1 MPTYQ
6 SSNTVTFSIYIYD
19 NDGNTITA
27 TVSAAPSWVTGYDF
41 TQSILP
47 DGRTEGILSVYGDLS
62 GVAPGTYSITV
73 RSTDGVTPE
82 TVRTYPIY
90 VQTINAYSSPSDVPN
105 CKVWMSA
112 DGSTP
117 QLETGDYVD
126 EIPNL
131 VPAYAGFK
139 ATQVN
144 DFRKPIFVENIV
156 NGYPAWYF
164 GSGSV
169 MRINY
174 PGTADYS
181 QNTERTIIM
190 VAKLDRLPDTT
201 SGVFVQSGSV
211 WVYNPSYSNITTNS
225 SNPIPNDSVNYGN
238 IPGRFLWMF
247 SMWDPQPVTE
257 THNLDDTDIPYFRML
272 SGYGGSTIPRSYSI
286 MVPRIEV
293 KENMVESW
301 IYLNSSYKNPRVSNT
316 LTSSAGGYSTVPQAL
331 DTFVPLN
338 NWNIITVVLEN
349 EQGSYVNSLYN
360 NDSLHDV
367 RFAASHSKYPLDRVY
382 INGIRYVEGKS
393 GNRVESDMFIGWNLH
408 GYITELCVFDRKLT
422 NAERQN
428 VENYL
433 AKKYNIPY
441 FVDPAET
448 IESWVPKVVLRF
460 DANSLTASYNTGDK
474 VDSWVPVYVST
485 SAYLSYSL
493 TQSNPDNQPVFV
505 RDAYNGLSAVVFRGN
520 EWLRSMG
527 LEGTGLEIEQPFA
540 IGIVGSFANG
550 GLFSGGTL
558 SVNPHIF
565 CEMPHNWG
573 IGGSST
579 EYTLSLATR
588 DQVVVGVFSGNSSL
602 RISGIPLMNNV
613 AVGPDGINI
622 LTIGT
627 DGVRP
632 LVGSIYE
639 LVIIKSPTE
648 RDIILLEQYL
658 AARSFT
664 LMNRADVHADHFVII
679 K

>member
-27 TVSAAPSWVTGYDF
+27 TVSAAPSWVTGYNF

-47 DGRTEGILSVYGDLS
+47 DGRTEGILRVYGDLS

-131 VPAYAGFK
+131 VPAYSGFK

-144 DFRKPIFVENIV
+144 DLRKPIFVENIV

-174 PGTADYS
+174 PGQADYS

-211 WVYNPSYSNITTNS
+211 WVYNPSFSNIKGNLYDPFPNS
-225 SNPIPNDSVNYGN
+225 SINYGN
-238 IPGRFLWMF
+238 IRGRFLWIF
-247 SMWDPQPVTE
+247 SMWDPQPREE
-257 THNLDDTDIPYFRML
+257 THRANDTDVPYFAA
-272 SGYGGSTIPRSYSI
+272 SGSAPTSYSI
-286 MVPRIEV
+286 LVPRLEV
-293 KENMVESW
+293 KENQVESW
-301 IYLNSSYKNPRVSNT
+301 LYLNSSYANPRISNN
-316 LTSSAGGYSTVPQAL
+316 LTGSIGGYDTVPQPV

-338 NWNIITVVLEN
+338 DWNIITVVLEN
-349 EQGSYVNSLYN
+349 ETGSYVASGFNPSLSAI
-360 NDSLHDV
+360 NDI
-367 RFAASHSKYPLDRVY
+367 RFATSHPKYPLDRIY
-382 INGIRYVEGKS
+382 INGVQYMEGKT
-393 GNRVESDMFIGWNLH
+393 GNRVESNMFIGWNLR
-408 GYITELCVFDRKLT
+408 GYIAELCVFDRKLT

-460 DANSLTASYNTGDK
+460 DANTLTASYNTGDK
-474 VDSWVPVYVST
+474 VASWVPAYVST

-493 TQSNPDNQPVFV
+493 TQSNPNNQPIFV

-520 EWLRSMG
+520 EWLRSIG

-540 IGIVGSFANG
+540 IGIVGSFARG

-565 CEMPHNWG
+565 CEMPHLWG

-602 RISGIPLMNNV
+602 RVSGIPLMNNV

-622 LTIGT
+622 LTVGT

-639 LVIIKSPTE
+639 LVIIKSPTD

-658 AARSFT
+658 AVRSFA
-664 LMNRADVHADHFVII
+664 LMNRADIHADHFVII

>member
-27 TVSAAPSWVTGYDF
+27 TVSAAPSWVTGYNF

-47 DGRTEGILSVYGDLS
+47 DGRTEGILRVYGDLS

-131 VPAYAGFK
+131 VPAYSGFK

-174 PGTADYS
+174 PGVADYS
-181 QNTERTIIM
+181 QNTQRTIIM
-190 VAKLDRLPDTT
+190 VAKLDRLSSTA

-211 WVYNPSYSNITTNS
+211 WVYNPNFSNINN
-225 SNPIPNDSVNYGN
+225 NPYNPYPDASVNYGN

-247 SMWDPQPVTE
+247 SMWDPQPREE
-257 THNLDDTDIPYFRML
+257 THRPDDTDVPYFAA
-272 SGYGGSTIPRSYSI
+272 SGSAPTSYSVL
-286 MVPRIEV
+286 VPRLEV
-293 KENMVESW
+293 KENQVESW
-301 IYLNSSYKNPRVSNT
+301 LYLNSSYANPRVSSN
-316 LTSSAGGYSTVPQAL
+316 LTGSLGGYNTVPQPV

-338 NWNIITVVLEN
+338 DWNIITVILEN
-349 EQGSYVNSLYN
+349 ETGSYVASGFNPSLSAIY
-360 NDSLHDV
+360 DI
-367 RFAASHSKYPLDRVY
+367 RFAPSHPKYPLDSIY
-382 INGIRYVEGKS
+382 INGVRYMEGKT
-393 GNRVESDMFIGWNLH
+393 GNRVESNMFIGWNLR
-408 GYITELCVFDRKLT
+408 GYIAELCVFDRKLT

-460 DANSLTASYNTGDK
+460 DANTLTASYNTGDK
-474 VDSWVPVYVST
+474 VASWVPAYVST

-493 TQSNPDNQPVFV
+493 TQSNPNNQPIFV

-520 EWLRSMG
+520 EWLRSIG

-540 IGIVGSFANG
+540 IGIVGAFARG

-565 CEMPHNWG
+565 CEMPHLWG

-602 RISGIPLMNNV
+602 RVSGIPLMNNV

-622 LTIGT
+622 LTVGT

-639 LVIIKSPTE
+639 LVIIKSPTD

-658 AARSFT
+658 AVRSFA
-664 LMNRADVHADHFVII
+664 LMNRADIHADHFVII

>member
-27 TVSAAPSWVTGYDF
+27 TVSAAPSWVTGYNF

-47 DGRTEGILSVYGDLS
+47 DGRTEGILRVYGNLS

-90 VQTINAYSSPSDVPN
+90 VQTINAYSSPSDIPN

-131 VPAYAGFK
+131 VPAYSEFK

-174 PGTADYS
+174 PGAADYS

-211 WVYNPSYSNITTNS
+211 WVYNPSFSNIKGNLYNPYPDS
-225 SNPIPNDSVNYGN
+225 SINYGN
-238 IPGRFLWMF
+238 IRGRFLWIF
-247 SMWDPQPVTE
+247 SMWDPQPREE
-257 THNLDDTDIPYFRML
+257 THRPDDTDVPYFAA
-272 SGYGGSTIPRSYSI
+272 SGSAPTSYSVL
-286 MVPRIEV
+286 VPRLEV
-293 KENMVESW
+293 KENQVESW
-301 IYLNSSYKNPRVSNT
+301 LYLNSSYANPRISID
-316 LTSSAGGYSTVPQAL
+316 LTGSIGGYNTVPQPI

-338 NWNIITVVLEN
+338 DWNIITVVLEN
-349 EQGSYVNSLYN
+349 ETGSYVAPGFNPSLSAI
-360 NDSLHDV
+360 NDI
-367 RFAASHSKYPLDRVY
+367 RFATSHPKYPLDRIY
-382 INGIRYVEGKS
+382 INGVRYMEGKT
-393 GNRVESDMFIGWNLH
+393 GNRVESNMFIGWNLR
-408 GYITELCVFDRKLT
+408 GYIAELCVFDRKLT

-460 DANSLTASYNTGDK
+460 DANTLTASYNTGDK
-474 VDSWVPVYVST
+474 VASWVPAYVST

-493 TQSNPDNQPVFV
+493 TQSNPNNQPIFV

-520 EWLRSMG
+520 EWLRSIG

-540 IGIVGSFANG
+540 IGIVGAFARG

-565 CEMPHNWG
+565 CEMPHLWG

-602 RISGIPLMNNV
+602 RVSGIPLMNNV

-622 LTIGT
+622 LTVGT

-639 LVIIKSPTE
+639 LVIIKSPTN

-658 AARSFT
+658 AVRSFA
-664 LMNRADVHADHFVII
+664 LMNRADIHADHFVII